1 MSREHRQSRCQTPRF
16 PVCTQGKP
24 PPTVIAPAF
33 KHCASQFHRYY
44 TSPKPAPYLWERACP
59 EHRQSRCQT
68 PRFPGCTQGKPP
80 PAVIALAFKHCA
92 SQFHRYYISPEPAL
106 YLWER
111 ACPANTGKA
120 GARNRFPGCTQGK
133 PPPAVIAPAFKH
145 CASQS
150 HRYYI
155 SPKPALYLWERACPA
170 NTGKAGARHRVSPVC
185 PQGKPPP
192 GSQIST
198 WVPSSI
204 TRFSG
209 RLKKRRLPLAFFSK
223 NANRLPRQRDMPSR
237 REAMTVSRLRK

>member
-1 MSREHRQSRCQTPRF
+1 MSREHRQSRCQAPRF
-16 PVCTQGKP
+16 PGLYPGQASSRSDRARFQALCKP
-24 PPTVIAPAF
+24 VPQVLHKPLA
-33 KHCASQFHRYY
+33 CAVPVGAGLSR
-44 TSPKPAPYLWERACP
+44 

-92 SQFHRYYISPEPAL
+92 SQSHRYYISPEPA
-106 YLWER
+106 
-111 ACPANTGKA
+111 P
-120 GARNRFPGCTQGK
+120 
-133 PPPAVIAPAFKH
+133 
-145 CASQS
+145 
-150 HRYYI
+150 
-155 SPKPALYLWERACPA
+155 YLWERACPA

>member
-1 MSREHRQSRCQTPRF
+1 MSR
-16 PVCTQGKP
+16 
-24 PPTVIAPAF
+24 
-33 KHCASQFHRYY
+33 
-44 TSPKPAPYLWERACP
+44 

-92 SQFHRYYISPEPAL
+92 SQFHRYYISPKPAL

-111 ACPANTGKA
+111 ACPEHRQSRCQAP
-120 GARNRFPGCTQGK
+120 RFPVCTQGK
-133 PPPAVIAPAFKH
+133 PPPTVIAPAFKH
-145 CASQS
+145 CASQF
-150 HRYYI
+150 HRYCI
-155 SPKPALYLWERACPA
+155 SPKPAPYLWERACPA

-209 RLKKRRLPLAFFSK
+209 RLKKRRFPLAFFSK
-223 NANRLPRQRDMPSR
+223 NANRLPRQRDIPSSR
-237 REAMTVSRLRK
+237 DAITVSRLRK